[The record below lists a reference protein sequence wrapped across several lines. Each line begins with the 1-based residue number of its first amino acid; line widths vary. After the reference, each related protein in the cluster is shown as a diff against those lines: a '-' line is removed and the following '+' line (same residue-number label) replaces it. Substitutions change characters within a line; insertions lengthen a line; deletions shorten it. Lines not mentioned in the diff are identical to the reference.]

1 MKKPESKKKRAKKP
15 SGSET
20 RSFNRRTFVKL
31 VPALGAAALA
41 TPHLNI
47 ASALAQGPS
56 PTPSPTP
63 LPSPSPTPAPLRV
76 TKDMLRQAEKLIGIE
91 LTDAQ
96 EAMALQNVSTN
107 LDRYE
112 TLRKIEIPL
121 DTEPATLF
129 HPTLPGRKFNAG
141 HSRQPRWG
149 ASIKPTKFKLS
160 KVQSP
165 QLNSHSSLDDLAF
178 ATLPQLAELVRTRK
192 VSPVELTK
200 MYLARLKKYGP
211 KLNCV
216 VTLTEDLALA
226 QAAVAE
232 REIKAGRY
240 RGPLHGIPWGA
251 KDLFATK
258 GIRTTWGAEPYRDQV
273 IDYDSTVVER
283 LRDAGAVLV
292 AKLSMGALAQGGR
305 WFAGMTRNPW
315 QVDEDRTGSS
325 GSSAGPASA
334 TAAGLVGFSIGT
346 ETLGS
351 IISPSSRCGVA
362 GLRPTYGRVSR
373 YGAMGLS
380 WTMDKIGPICRGVE
394 DCAAALNGIYGPDGK
409 DLTVGDVP
417 FNWEPA
423 RPIGKMRIGY
433 LKTEFDQQQDPE
445 RKAIYQQALDALK
458 AAGANLQPIEMP
470 KFSVAALRII
480 LVAEAAT
487 AFDDITRDGRVNQLS
502 GQEPGDWPNSFR
514 SSRFIPAVEYIRAQR
529 ARRLLMQEMDQL
541 MSKWDVFVSPAPG
554 SGSLL
559 ITNLTGHPAVAVPCG
574 FPKGLPQSIM
584 FTGGLYD
591 EEAPLRVALAYERAT
606 QWHTMHPKMDWSN

>member
-1 MKKPESKKKRAKKP
+1 MKKSHLKNTPTERTTGSK
-15 SGSET
+15 T
-20 RSFNRRTFVKL
+20 VNRRAFVKL

-41 TPHLNI
+41 APHLPL
-47 ASALAQGPS
+47 AALAQ
-56 PTPSPTP
+56 TPSPTA
-63 LPSPSPTPAPLRV
+63 SPTPAPLRV
-76 TKDMLRQAEKLIGIE
+76 TKEMLKQAEKLIGIE
-91 LTDAQ
+91 FTDAQ
-96 EAMALQNVSTN
+96 EAMALQNVNTN
-107 LDRYE
+107 LERYE
-112 TLRKIEIPL
+112 TLRKIDVPL

-129 HPTLPGRKFNAG
+129 HPARPGRKFN
-141 HSRQPRWG
+141 P
-149 ASIKPTKFKLS
+149 KPAKFKLS
-160 KVQSP
+160 AITAP
-165 QLNSHSSLDDLAF
+165 RFGSLEELAF
-178 ATLPQLAELVRTRK
+178 APLTQLAELVRSRK

-216 VTLTEDLALA
+216 VPLTEDMPLS
-226 QAAVAE
+226 QAGEAE
-232 REIKAGRY
+232 REIKSGKY

-258 GIRTTWGAEPYRDQV
+258 GIRTTWGAEPFRDQV

-305 WFAGMTRNPW
+305 WFAGVTRNPW
-315 QVDEDRTGSS
+315 QVDEDKIGSS

-351 IISPSSRCGVA
+351 IISPSSRCGVV

-394 DCAAALNGIYGPDGK
+394 DCAAALNGMYGSDGR
-409 DLTVGDVP
+409 DLTVGAAP
-417 FNWEPA
+417 FRWEPRTA
-423 RPIGKMRIGY
+423 IGAMRIGY
-433 LKTEFDQQQDPE
+433 LKGEFDQQQDAE
-445 RKAIYQQALDALK
+445 RKTIYQQALAALK
-458 AAGANLQPIEMP
+458 AAGANLEPIELP

-502 GQEPGDWPNSFR
+502 GQEPGDWPNTFR

-529 ARRLLMQEMDQL
+529 ARRLLMQEMEAL
-541 MSKWDVFVSPAPG
+541 MSKWDGV
-554 SGSLL
+554 
-559 ITNLTGHPAVAVPCG
+559 
-574 FPKGLPQSIM
+574 
-584 FTGGLYD
+584 
-591 EEAPLRVALAYERAT
+591 
-606 QWHTMHPKMDWSN
+606 